1 MNKEFLNVTLLDS
14 NVHSLILLK
23 KIFQEHRIKI
33 RCTYFYSDQDLSQYL
48 NKAIHG
54 APDVVFINYQD
65 IQNTDFQLIQ
75 ERIDDTRYS
84 SAIFV
89 VYSGILDDN
98 EIENIL
104 ISGVNIFLKINDDY
118 TKLKKT
124 VSEIITMIWQYQTS
138 GLNKSNFIMKMG

>member
-23 KIFQEHRIKI
+23 KILQEHKIKI
-33 RCTYFYSDQDLSQYL
+33 RCTDFYSDEDLSQYL
-48 NKAIHG
+48 NKATYG
-54 APDVVFINYQD
+54 VPDVVFINYQD
-65 IQNTDFQLIQ
+65 IRNTDFLLIK
-75 ERIDDTRYS
+75 ERIDDTRYNAS
-84 SAIFV
+84 IFV
-89 VYSGILDDN
+89 VYSSALEDN

-104 ISGVNIFLKINDDY
+104 ISGANIFLKLNEDY